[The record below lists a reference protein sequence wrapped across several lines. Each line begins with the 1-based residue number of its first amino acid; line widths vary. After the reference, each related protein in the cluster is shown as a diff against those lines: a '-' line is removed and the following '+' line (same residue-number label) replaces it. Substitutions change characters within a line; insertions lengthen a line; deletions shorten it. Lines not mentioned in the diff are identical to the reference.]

1 MPHIATFLIVFAITV
16 LIGVGGFFA
25 FQLLSTLDLLT
36 SIWLLL
42 FAAVLTIFIALFLR
56 G

>member
-1 MPHIATFLIVFAITV
+1 MRHIATFLIVLAITV
-16 LIGVGGFFA
+16 LIGVGGLFA
-25 FQLLSTLDLLT
+25 IEVLSTLDLLT

-42 FAAVLTIFIALFLR
+42 FAATLTIFIALFLR